1 MPFVGKGCRLYLTD
15 AGGPDAGR
23 IMKWHNVRGIP
34 RFRSVGS
41 PPNAMEIVGTGP
53 AEAIEDDGLRLGD
66 DVQPRV
72 LQCDGIYSGSMGCGF
87 YLADAHAD

>member
-1 MPFVGKGCRLYLTD
+1 MAQR
-15 AGGPDAGR
+15 AGSTSLL
-23 IMKWHNVRGIP
+23 KW
-34 RFRSVGS
+34 RF
-41 PPNAMEIVGTGP
+41 PPNAMEIVGAGP

-66 DVQPRV
+66 DVQLRV

>member
-1 MPFVGKGCRLYLTD
+1 
-15 AGGPDAGR
+15 
-23 IMKWHNVRGIP
+23 
-34 RFRSVGS
+34 
-41 PPNAMEIVGTGP
+41 MEIVGAGP

-87 YLADAHAD
+87 YLADAQAD